1 MKKLIVFVSIL
12 TCMLALAG
20 CNNSTKNLQNKF
32 PEYYNLDTFKGIEVY
47 VWQTEKDEYMC
58 GALNGTNRN
67 KTFEEISQLASNG
80 ATIEEMQNILASY
93 DIDKEEISIVP
104 IKIYTDYFE
113 ISTADFI
120 NINEVFW
127 EN

>member
-47 VWQTEKDEYMC
+47 VWQTENDEYMC
-58 GALNGTNRN
+58 GALNGTNGN

-93 DIDKEEISIVP
+93 DVDKEEISIIP
-104 IKIYTDYFE
+104 IKIFTDHFE
-113 ISTADFI
+113 IATADLI
-120 NINEVFW
+120 NIKEVFW